1 MSKSDDKKPR
11 KAREDLD
18 EMDRAPSRRA
28 ALRKLGRFATV
39 ATPTVSLL
47 LAAKAKP
54 AGARIISGCA
64 ARTVPTPVQTA

>member
-1 MSKSDDKKPR
+1 
-11 KAREDLD
+11 
-18 EMDRAPSRRA
+18 
-28 ALRKLGRFATV
+28 
-39 ATPTVSLL
+39 VSLL